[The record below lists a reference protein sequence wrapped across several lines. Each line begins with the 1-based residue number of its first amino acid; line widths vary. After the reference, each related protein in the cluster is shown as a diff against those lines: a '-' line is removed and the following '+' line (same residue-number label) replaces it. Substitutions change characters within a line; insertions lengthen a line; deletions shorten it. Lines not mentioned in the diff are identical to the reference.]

1 MRWLLLADIHG
12 NVEALSAVLSHA
24 QDWPDAGIIVAG
36 DTVGYG
42 PDPEACIELLA
53 ERDARCV
60 AGNHEGMVL
69 GRIGLGQCNHA
80 GILAARWTRE
90 VLSARAWRWIAA
102 LPEAR
107 LVADHLLVF
116 HGDLDD
122 PTRYLDRAS
131 RADALLASLAGRGI
145 AATRAV
151 CGHTHHPS
159 VHREGEA
166 DPWARPP
173 VRVPISLRREQRCLL
188 NPGAVGQSRF
198 ESPIAR
204 YARYDDEADVIVFH
218 AVPYDDQAV
227 CRKLRRKGLVPR
239 VTLPPATRIEREIE
253 RLQTRWARRWYG

>member
-12 NVEALSAVLSHA
+12 NVEALAAVLEHA
-24 QDWPDAGIIVAG
+24 RDWPEARILVAG

-53 ERDARCV
+53 EREAVCV

-90 VLSARAWRWIAA
+90 VLSARAWQWIAA
-102 LPEAR
+102 LPGSR
-107 LVADHLLVF
+107 LVGERLLVF

-122 PTRYLDRAS
+122 PTRYLDGAS
-131 RADALLASLAGRGI
+131 RADALLASLDGRGI

-159 VHREGEA
+159 VHGEGE
-166 DPWARPP
+166 PWARPP
-173 VRVPISLRREQRCLL
+173 TRVPISLRADRRCLL
-188 NPGAVGQSRF
+188 NPGAVGQSRL
-198 ESPIAR
+198 EAPIAR
-204 YARYDDEADVIVFH
+204 YARYDDAADVIVFH

-227 CRKLRRKGLVPR
+227 CRKLRRAGLVPR
-239 VTLPPATRIEREIE
+239 VSLPPSGRIEREIE